1 VPGSDSHT
9 SLYLLYAH
17 MVAHQPLEIGQSVGC
32 GDSLGQVGTTGASV
46 NPHLHF
52 EVRLGPANAS
62 FTDLAHYSTTASQ
75 AEMSGYCEWRVSGYF
90 RMTDPMQFFAAVEKQ
105 P

>member
-1 VPGSDSHT
+1 
-9 SLYLLYAH
+9 
-17 MVAHQPLEIGQSVGC
+17 
-32 GDSLGQVGTTGASV
+32 
-46 NPHLHF
+46 
-52 EVRLGPANAS
+52 VRLGPANAS